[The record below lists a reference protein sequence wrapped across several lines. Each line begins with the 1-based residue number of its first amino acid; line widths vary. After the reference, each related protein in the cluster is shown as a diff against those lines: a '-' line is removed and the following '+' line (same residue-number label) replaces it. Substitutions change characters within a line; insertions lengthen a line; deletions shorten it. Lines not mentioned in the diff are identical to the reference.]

1 MKQTEEGG
9 SVTIRIKNGHVTL
22 DGKIIRGIRECEF
35 SIKEKNDSFAELS
48 LKMDV
53 LTLGDKFTAQFD
65 STLNKPGKVGNAI
78 EISCGRISFPNGR
91 LGCVSI
97 N

>member
-1 MKQTEEGG
+1 MAKLHLFEL
-9 SVTIRIKNGHVTL
+9 KNGHVIL

-35 SIKEKNDSFAELS
+35 SIKENDSFAELS

-65 STLNKPGKVGNAI
+65 STLNKPGKVGKRYRNKLWANF
-78 EISCGRISFPNGR
+78 FPNGR
-91 LGCVSI
+91 LGCVFNKLI
-97 N
+97 TRKR

>member
-1 MKQTEEGG
+1 MAKLHLFEL
-9 SVTIRIKNGHVTL
+9 KNGHVTL

-35 SIKEKNDSFAELS
+35 SIKENDSFAELS

-65 STLNKPGKVGNAI
+65 STLNKPGKVGKRYRNKLWANF
-78 EISCGRISFPNGR
+78 FPNGR
-91 LGCVSI
+91 LGCVF
-97 N
+97 NN